1 MATSKELCRMGGRGV
16 NNIMPTACYLGFAI
30 RHSIGSQGN
39 RTPPKDGAHFSILDF
54 PEFQMLPAIKPV
66 EGLGPSAEQPKLS
79 IRPADFRACCFANPS
94 HLNPKNVGISQP
106 LARRLFS
113 ANCRGFILIAP
124 GYPKCQRHLNTTSLP
139 CPSLFLQGRCSA
151 T

>member
-1 MATSKELCRMGGRGV
+1 MLSWICH
-16 NNIMPTACYLGFAI
+16 PTQYRKQGE
-30 RHSIGSQGN
+30 SNPSQGWCSFFLN
-39 RTPPKDGAHFSILDF
+39 WISLDSKS
-54 PEFQMLPAIKPV
+54 FQKSLLGRLGLPAVQKN
-66 EGLGPSAEQPKLS
+66 L
-79 IRPADFRACCFANPS
+79 RPDRLRACCFANPS
-94 HLNPKNVGISQP
+94 PQNPFGVGISQP

-124 GYPKCQRHLNTTSLP
+124 GYPKCQRHLNTTLLP